1 MDALQ
6 KVIEVG
12 SLINCEVEALGQVLD
27 LISEHLQSVRD
38 EGEE

>member
-12 SLINCEVEALGQVLD
+12 SLIICEVEALGQVLH
-27 LISEHLQSVRD
+27 LISEHLQNKRD
-38 EGEE
+38 EGGE